1 MRADELIEILKDLPA
16 DANVV
21 IAVVDPVDNDAEE
34 ISLRRFDLDL
44 LLPEAEDGEAWLVVG
59 EEADLDAFLDAIDS
73 DDGDDHDHDDDE
85 DDDEEEDD
93 GDDDDRAEK
102 D

>member
-1 MRADELIEILKDLPA
+1 MRADELIEILKELPA
-16 DANVV
+16 DAEVV
-21 IAVVDPVDNDAEE
+21 IAVVEPVEDDSEE
-34 ISLRRFDLDL
+34 ISLKRYDLDL

-73 DDGDDHDHDDDE
+73 ESDDESHDHDDD
-85 DDDEEEDD
+85 DD
-93 GDDDDRAEK
+93 GDDEADTDEKRDD